1 MGNWKTNLPVKTL
14 YNLAAIY
21 HLSLEEFLGGK
32 IMTHMEKDKKSF
44 SNLGIVGSGL
54 ILILLMIYLMPF
66 KISADTISIN
76 GIPRNSS
83 LDSSKTSYGKFHD
96 RHDLGKIMVSGSKLR
111 IKSTKPVTLWLL
123 TNDQKTE
130 KSYQINATEQVITA
144 SVNATPFIT
153 TPRDSSS
160 VNVEYTFSG
169 ETPDLPI
176 YQKNDDA
183 TSFINQWETSKAPF
197 GLIKGKYFQLYLP
210 LETLSKIKNMSNLS
224 EGFKDLTDLENFYDN
239 ELFPL
244 YNQLTGL
251 SNNPNRFFLKADTHG
266 AGGAYY
272 GNNWTADSTSSGE
285 MWLKNTWGVKHEIGH
300 GFQND
305 LMRQMGMGEVS
316 NNILGAYYDYHIKFN
331 READKKSWLFNYN
344 NQVKID
350 KELSNQLNQGSLFSD
365 LDLRQKLILIY
376 TLFDR
381 LGLEGISDINKAAR
395 NPQLGQLFATNSKN
409 LYNYL
414 SKIGQQHGLDF
425 NKVMIDYGFT
435 TNRETYFYQNEI
447 FSNTSVLDSVNNL
460 VDENNIEGVIDQVWA
475 NNEDKTTRT
484 RFNLV
489 TPKELSVTGLKS
501 NVIVNF
507 TNQLP
512 EYLVGT
518 EAALYD
524 GEGKV
529 ASIKLDNTS
538 SITFKDIPLGA
549 YRIKFTSNKE
559 RLFVNNPYVISSQK
573 GTVSRIKIEKYKK
586 PTMLNYNTFEF
597 KGLGDNDF
605 MSINTTPSKSD
616 NNVMIDV
623 NFFSKNPHSYF
634 SNEKYSGLTIE
645 SAGKTLFTKEL
656 LGNSTDL
663 FRKVIEVSSSLEA
676 NTSVSTYHAEPSRLK
691 VKNIIGDNIA
701 ENQKNNKFIFSNNG
715 LINSSGNSGTTLEK
729 MVITLGDSYLENTNY
744 LYGNKLPNDFYWLI
758 RLLPENKQTIYM
770 EKYKDIVGKQQTQS
784 ITGSDFT
791 MYVGDPE
798 PTISDFKGSA
808 IDKDGTASEVT
819 VDLSKAD
826 LTKAGTYDV
835 TLKSAD
841 GQSKVVKLT
850 VKANGQSITGS
861 DFSMYVGD
869 KPPTVSDF
877 KASATDKDG
886 KASEVTVDLSK
897 ADLTKAGTYDV
908 TLKSADGQSKVVKLT
923 VKANPVPNKK
933 LGVYRAY
940 NPNSGE
946 HLYTTSVYEYK
957 DVLSKGWKA
966 EGLRWFSPVTGI
978 PVYRAYN
985 PNSGEH
991 FYTMSLYEY
1000 NQVTSKGWRKEGIGF
1015 YTDPNKG
1022 VPIYRNFNPNATG
1035 PGSHLYTQSNY
1046 EYNYLGKIGWRKE
1059 GIAFYGMK

>member
-1 MGNWKTNLPVKTL
+1 
-14 YNLAAIY
+14 
-21 HLSLEEFLGGK
+21 
-32 IMTHMEKDKKSF
+32 MEKANKSF
-44 SNLGIVGSGL
+44 SNLEIVGASL
-54 ILILLMIYLMPF
+54 ILILLLIYLMPL
-66 KISADTISIN
+66 KTSADTININ
-76 GIPRNSS
+76 GIPRDSS
-83 LDSSKTSYGKFHD
+83 LDSSNTSYAKFHD
-96 RHDLGKIMVSGSKLR
+96 RYDLGKIMASGSQLK
-111 IKSTKPVTLWLL
+111 IKATQPVTLWLL

-130 KSYQINATEQVITA
+130 QSYQINATEQVITA

-224 EGFKDLTDLENFYDN
+224 GGFKGLTDLENFYDN

-251 SNNPNRFFLKADTHG
+251 SNNSNRFFLKADTHG

-316 NNILGAYYDYHIKFN
+316 NNILGAYYDYHVKFG

-344 NQVKID
+344 NQVKLD

-365 LDLRQKLILIY
+365 LDLRKKLILIY

-395 NPQLGQLFATNSKN
+395 DPQLGQLFDTNSKN

-435 TNRETYFYQNEI
+435 TNRETYFYQNEM

-460 VDENNIEGVIDQVWA
+460 VDENNIEGVIDQIWA

-489 TPKELSVTGLKS
+489 TPKEISVTGLKS

-512 EYLVGT
+512 ENLLGT
-518 EAALYD
+518 EATLYD
-524 GEGKV
+524 GESKV

-549 YRIKFTSNKE
+549 YRIKFASNKE

-573 GTVSRIKIEKYKK
+573 GTVSQIKIEKYKN

-645 SAGKTLFTKEL
+645 SAGQTLFTKEL

-663 FRKVIEVSSSLEA
+663 FRKVIEVSSSSDA
-676 NTSVSTYHAEPSRLK
+676 NTSLSTYHAEPTRLT
-691 VKNIIGDNIA
+691 VKNIIGENIS
-701 ENQKNNKFIFSNNG
+701 EKVKTNQFIFSNSG
-715 LINSSGNSGTTLEK
+715 LININSGTSPEATVEK
-729 MVITLGDSYLENTNY
+729 VVIKLGDSYLENKNY
-744 LYGNKLPNDFYWLI
+744 LISSKLTDDLYWLVK
-758 RLLPENKQTIYM
+758 LLPEDKQTIYM
-770 EKYKDIVGKQQTQS
+770 EKYKEI
-784 ITGSDFT
+784 
-791 MYVGDPE
+791 
-798 PTISDFKGSA
+798 
-808 IDKDGTASEVT
+808 
-819 VDLSKAD
+819 L
-826 LTKAGTYDV
+826 
-835 TLKSAD
+835 
-841 GQSKVVKLT
+841 
-850 VKANGQSITGS
+850 N
-861 DFSMYVGD
+861 
-869 KPPTVSDF
+869 
-877 KASATDKDG
+877 
-886 KASEVTVDLSK
+886 
-897 ADLTKAGTYDV
+897 
-908 TLKSADGQSKVVKLT
+908 
-923 VKANPVPNKK
+923 
-933 LGVYRAY
+933 
-940 NPNSGE
+940 
-946 HLYTTSVYEYK
+946 
-957 DVLSKGWKA
+957 
-966 EGLRWFSPVTGI
+966 
-978 PVYRAYN
+978 
-985 PNSGEH
+985 
-991 FYTMSLYEY
+991 
-1000 NQVTSKGWRKEGIGF
+1000 
-1015 YTDPNKG
+1015 
-1022 VPIYRNFNPNATG
+1022 
-1035 PGSHLYTQSNY
+1035 
-1046 EYNYLGKIGWRKE
+1046 
-1059 GIAFYGMK
+1059 

>member
-1 MGNWKTNLPVKTL
+1 MVKV
-14 YNLAAIY
+14 
-21 HLSLEEFLGGK
+21 
-32 IMTHMEKDKKSF
+32 KKGF
-44 SNLGIVGSGL
+44 SNLGIFGAGL
-54 ILILLMIYLMPF
+54 ILILLLFYFTDL
-66 KISADTISIN
+66 KTSAATININ
-76 GIPRNSS
+76 GIPRDSS
-83 LDSSKTSYGKFHD
+83 LDSSNTSYGKFHD
-96 RHDLGKIMVSGSKLR
+96 RYDLGKIMASGSQLR
-111 IKSTKPVTLWLL
+111 IKSTQPITLWLL

-130 KSYQINATEQVITA
+130 QSYQINATEQVITA

-224 EGFKDLTDLENFYDN
+224 EGFNDLTDLESFYDN

-251 SNNPNRFFLKADTHG
+251 SDNPNRFFLKADTHG

-316 NNILGAYYDYHIKFN
+316 NNILGAYYDYHVKFN

-344 NQVKID
+344 NQVKLD
-350 KELSNQLNQGSLFSD
+350 KELSNQLSQGSIFSD
-365 LDLRQKLILIY
+365 LDLRKKLILIY

-395 NPQLGQLFATNSKN
+395 DPQLGQMFTTNSKN

-435 TNRETYFYQNEI
+435 TNRETYFYQNEM
-447 FSNTSVLDSVNNL
+447 FSNTSLLDSVNNL
-460 VDENNIEGVIDQVWA
+460 VDENNIEGVIDQLWA

-512 EYLVGT
+512 ENLLGT

-524 GEGKV
+524 GESKV

-549 YRIKFTSNKE
+549 YRIKFASNKE

-573 GTVSRIKIEKYKK
+573 GIVSQIKIEKYKN

-645 SAGKTLFTKEL
+645 SAGQTLFTKEL

-663 FRKVIEVSSSLEA
+663 FRKVIKVSNSSDA
-676 NTSVSTYHAEPSRLK
+676 NTSLSTYHAEPTRLT
-691 VKNIIGDNIA
+691 VKNIIG
-701 ENQKNNKFIFSNNG
+701 ENLSEKVKTNQFIFSNSG
-715 LINSSGNSGTTLEK
+715 LININSGTSPDATVEK
-729 MVITLGDSYLENTNY
+729 VVIKLGDSYLENKNY
-744 LYGNKLPNDFYWLI
+744 LISNKLTDDLYWLVK
-758 RLLPENKQTIYM
+758 LLPEDKQTIYM
-770 EKYKDIVGKQQTQS
+770 EKYKEI
-784 ITGSDFT
+784 
-791 MYVGDPE
+791 
-798 PTISDFKGSA
+798 
-808 IDKDGTASEVT
+808 
-819 VDLSKAD
+819 L
-826 LTKAGTYDV
+826 
-835 TLKSAD
+835 
-841 GQSKVVKLT
+841 
-850 VKANGQSITGS
+850 N
-861 DFSMYVGD
+861 
-869 KPPTVSDF
+869 
-877 KASATDKDG
+877 
-886 KASEVTVDLSK
+886 
-897 ADLTKAGTYDV
+897 
-908 TLKSADGQSKVVKLT
+908 
-923 VKANPVPNKK
+923 
-933 LGVYRAY
+933 
-940 NPNSGE
+940 
-946 HLYTTSVYEYK
+946 
-957 DVLSKGWKA
+957 
-966 EGLRWFSPVTGI
+966 
-978 PVYRAYN
+978 
-985 PNSGEH
+985 
-991 FYTMSLYEY
+991 
-1000 NQVTSKGWRKEGIGF
+1000 
-1015 YTDPNKG
+1015 
-1022 VPIYRNFNPNATG
+1022 
-1035 PGSHLYTQSNY
+1035 
-1046 EYNYLGKIGWRKE
+1046 
-1059 GIAFYGMK
+1059 

>member
-1 MGNWKTNLPVKTL
+1 
-14 YNLAAIY
+14 
-21 HLSLEEFLGGK
+21 
-32 IMTHMEKDKKSF
+32 MEKAKKSF
-44 SNLGIVGSGL
+44 SNLGIVGASL
-54 ILILLMIYLMPF
+54 ILILLLLYLMPL
-66 KISADTISIN
+66 KTSADTININ
-76 GIPRNSS
+76 GIPRDSS
-83 LDSSKTSYGKFHD
+83 LDSSNTSYGKFHD
-96 RHDLGKIMVSGSKLR
+96 RYDLGKIMTSRSQLR

-130 KSYQINATEQVITA
+130 QSYQINATEQVITA

-251 SNNPNRFFLKADTHG
+251 SNNSNRFFLKADTHG
-266 AGGAYY
+266 AGAAYY

-316 NNILGAYYDYHIKFN
+316 NNILGAYYDYHVKFA

-344 NQVKID
+344 NQVKLD

-365 LDLRQKLILIY
+365 LDLRKKLILIY

-395 NPQLGQLFATNSKN
+395 DPQLGQLFDTNSKN

-435 TNRETYFYQNEI
+435 TNRETYFYQNEM
-447 FSNTSVLDSVNNL
+447 FSNTSVVDSVNNL
-460 VDENNIEGVIDQVWA
+460 VDENNIEGVIDQLWA

-512 EYLVGT
+512 ENLVGT

-524 GEGKV
+524 GESKV

-549 YRIKFTSNKE
+549 YRIKFASNKE

-573 GTVSRIKIEKYKK
+573 GTVSQIKIEKYKN

-605 MSINTTPSKSD
+605 MSIDTTPSKSD

-623 NFFSKNPHSYF
+623 NFFSKNPHSYL

-645 SAGKTLFTKEL
+645 SAGQTLFTKEL

-663 FRKVIEVSSSLEA
+663 FRKVIKVSSSSDA
-676 NTSVSTYHAEPSRLK
+676 NTSLSTYHAEPTRLT
-691 VKNIIGDNIA
+691 VKNIIGENIS
-701 ENQKNNKFIFSNNG
+701 EKVKTNQFIFSNSG
-715 LINSSGNSGTTLEK
+715 LININSGTSPDATVEK
-729 MVITLGDSYLENTNY
+729 VVIKLGDSYLENKNY
-744 LYGNKLPNDFYWLI
+744 LISNKLTDDLYWLVK
-758 RLLPENKQTIYM
+758 LLPEDKQTIYM
-770 EKYKDIVGKQQTQS
+770 EKYKEI
-784 ITGSDFT
+784 
-791 MYVGDPE
+791 
-798 PTISDFKGSA
+798 
-808 IDKDGTASEVT
+808 
-819 VDLSKAD
+819 L
-826 LTKAGTYDV
+826 
-835 TLKSAD
+835 
-841 GQSKVVKLT
+841 
-850 VKANGQSITGS
+850 N
-861 DFSMYVGD
+861 
-869 KPPTVSDF
+869 
-877 KASATDKDG
+877 
-886 KASEVTVDLSK
+886 
-897 ADLTKAGTYDV
+897 
-908 TLKSADGQSKVVKLT
+908 
-923 VKANPVPNKK
+923 
-933 LGVYRAY
+933 
-940 NPNSGE
+940 
-946 HLYTTSVYEYK
+946 
-957 DVLSKGWKA
+957 
-966 EGLRWFSPVTGI
+966 
-978 PVYRAYN
+978 
-985 PNSGEH
+985 
-991 FYTMSLYEY
+991 
-1000 NQVTSKGWRKEGIGF
+1000 
-1015 YTDPNKG
+1015 
-1022 VPIYRNFNPNATG
+1022 
-1035 PGSHLYTQSNY
+1035 
-1046 EYNYLGKIGWRKE
+1046 
-1059 GIAFYGMK
+1059 